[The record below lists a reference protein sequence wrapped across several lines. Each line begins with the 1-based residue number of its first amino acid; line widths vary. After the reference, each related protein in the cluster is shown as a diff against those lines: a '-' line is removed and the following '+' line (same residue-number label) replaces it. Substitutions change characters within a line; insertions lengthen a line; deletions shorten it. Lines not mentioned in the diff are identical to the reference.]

1 MKSHPLPTSQARIL
15 IVDDS
20 PDNLRVLSATLS
32 EHGYEVRCAKNGS
45 MALTGAQ
52 MATPDLILLDVRMPD
67 MNGYEVCQQ
76 LKERAQTSDIPVIFL
91 SAMDDVLD
99 KVRAFNVGGVDY
111 ITKPFQVEEVL
122 ARIKSQL
129 ALQSAK
135 AEIHQL
141 NVELEQRVL
150 QRTAQLE
157 ATNQEL
163 QQEIAERKQ
172 TEFLLQESEER
183 FASILNSLDDVVW
196 SLSVNGDRVLYLNP
210 AAEEVYGR
218 PLSDFFNNSHL
229 WLEVIYP
236 DDYPRIWEI
245 SQSMV
250 EQGGVDMEYRVLR
263 PDGEV
268 RWLRDRRHIIY
279 GANGIPTR
287 VDGIVYDITDRKRA
301 EERLIHD
308 ALHDSLTSLPNRT
321 LFMERVEIALN
332 HAKRHPNYLFAILF
346 IDLDRFKTINDSLGH
361 LMGDR
366 LLIEVSHLLKRC
378 VRHTDSVARLGGD
391 EFTILLDDIKDVS
404 YATKIAQHIQE
415 EMVPSFN
422 LDGQSVFTSA
432 SIGIVLNSADYDCG
446 VALLRDADI
455 AMYRAKENG
464 KARYE
469 VFEPK
474 MYAQTLRLSKLEN
487 DLRTA
492 LDRQEFLLHY
502 QPIVSLTTGKWTGLE
517 ALLRW
522 QNPERGLVSP
532 MEFIPV
538 AEDTGAIV
546 PIGEWVL
553 REACRQM
560 RAWQLQFGMPE
571 TFKMSVNIA
580 SKQFANV
587 DFIAPIDAI
596 LAEIGLDGSYL
607 RLEITESML
616 MDGAKET
623 IARLTQIRERK
634 IHLSIDDFGKGYS
647 SLSYLHRFPINTLK
661 IDRSFVSSMSNDP
674 ENFEIASTIITLA
687 HSLGMDAIAEGIE
700 TVEQCERLTALGC
713 EMGQGYL
720 FAKPMDRQATEDLL
734 AIKYV
739 EQTRSSSSPENSSRI
754 LDCHA

>member
-1 MKSHPLPTSQARIL
+1 MKSDPLHSPQGRIL

-52 MATPDLILLDVRMPD
+52 MVLPDLILLDIRMPD
-67 MNGYEVCQQ
+67 MDGYEVCQQ
-76 LKERAQTSDIPVIFL
+76 LKERVQTCDIPVIFL
-91 SAMDDVLD
+91 SALDDVID

-135 AEIHQL
+135 AEIHKL

-157 ATNQEL
+157 VTNQKL
-163 QQEIAERKQ
+163 QQEITEHKQ
-172 TEFLLQESEER
+172 TEQLLQKSEER
-183 FASILNSLDDVVW
+183 FASILNSLNDVVW
-196 SLSVNGDRVLYLNP
+196 STSLNFDRVLYLNR
-210 AAEEVYGR
+210 AAEEIYGR
-218 PLSDFFNNSHL
+218 PVSDFFDNPHL
-229 WLEVIYP
+229 WLEVIHP
-236 DDYPRIWEI
+236 EDYPRIRET
-245 SQSMV
+245 SRSLV
-250 EQGGVDMEYRVLR
+250 EQGGIDVEYRILR

-268 RWLRDRRHIIY
+268 RWLRDRSHIIY
-279 GANGIPTR
+279 DTNGNATR
-287 VDGIVYDITDRKRA
+287 IDGIVYDITKRKRA
-301 EERLIHD
+301 EERLIYD
-308 ALHDSLTSLPNRT
+308 ALHDSLTGLPNRT

-346 IDLDRFKTINDSLGH
+346 IDLDRFKIVNDSLGH
-361 LMGDR
+361 LVGDL
-366 LLIEVSHLLKRC
+366 LLIEISYLLKRC
-378 VRHTDSVARLGGD
+378 VRQTDSVARLGGD
-391 EFTILLDDIKDVS
+391 EFTILLDDIKDAS
-404 YATKIAQHIQE
+404 YAIKVAQHIQA
-415 EMVPSFN
+415 EMATSFD
-422 LDGQSVFTSA
+422 LGGQSVFTSA
-432 SIGIVLNSADYDCG
+432 SIGIVLNSATYDCG
-446 VALLRDADI
+446 TALLRNADI

-469 VFEPK
+469 VFELK
-474 MYAQTLRLSKLEN
+474 MYAQTLRLSQLEN
-487 DLRTA
+487 DLRKA
-492 LDRQEFLLHY
+492 IDLQEFLLHF
-502 QPIVSLTTGKWTGLE
+502 QPIVSLTTGRLTGLE

-522 QNPERGLVSP
+522 QHPERGLVSP

-560 RAWQLQFGMPE
+560 QVWQLKFGLPG

-580 SKQFANV
+580 SKQLEGI
-587 DFIAPIDAI
+587 DFIGSIDTI
-596 LAEIGLDGSYL
+596 LAEIGLDGSCL

-616 MDGAKET
+616 MDSAKET
-623 IARLTQIRERK
+623 VARLGQIRERK

-661 IDRSFVSSMSNDP
+661 IDRSFVSCMSADP
-674 ENFEIASTIITLA
+674 KNFEIASTIITLA

-700 TVEQCERLTALGC
+700 TVEQWERLKALGC

-720 FAKPMDRQATEDLL
+720 FAKPMDRQATEALL
-734 AIKYV
+734 AKEYDEHTIGDRCTLSN
-739 EQTRSSSSPENSSRI
+739 Q
-754 LDCHA
+754 